1 MQMEKNIWVSLH
13 SGDQLVIRS
22 NGGDLYFRFRQDPV
36 PSPKYSHGWKNSDRH
51 YRTAREKR
59 AYADPEVAAY
69 ARPRRKQ
76 ELSVVYEVRRVSE
89 RSWKSHR
96 KHQWK

>member
-1 MQMEKNIWVSLH
+1 MQNEKDIWFTLEP
-13 SGDQLVIRS
+13 GDQLVIRGV
-22 NGGDLYFRFRQDPV
+22 GGNMHFRFRQDPV
-36 PSPKYSHGWKNSDRH
+36 PAPKYNRSWKNANRH

-69 ARPRRKQ
+69 ARPRRKH
-76 ELSVVYEVRRVSE
+76 ELSIVFEVCRVSE
-89 RSWKSHR
+89 RSWKAHR